1 MQHAALD
8 DGIPKGAARRAAR
21 LRLKPHAG
29 EVRRQRG
36 IAIANSFAIYD
47 NAKGDCGLVK
57 WCYNA
62 MRLMQMPWLAGQAEV
77 VAWTNARGAEFVRAE
92 CGPRV
97 QRIVE
102 FDADLEDL
110 ARRWAVATADVCKT
124 RGSRCHLGVRSVN
137 DVALLKWQLVR
148 HEEYQ
153 LIFLTDTDVDVMD
166 SHYVRSEQE
175 YLMHLQRAWETG
187 LGALLGPSAVTG
199 QIKSPT
205 RYPNRTQL
213 VANPDFESPLN
224 AGVMLFK
231 PSAATYRRGVEALRS
246 MRWNLTHGFELAGS
260 PCDGV
265 PKKAIAAFAS
275 YGIRRCS
282 WDFLGANTDQG
293 LFWYVFAVL
302 RHSAARSRV
311 KTYAVKHFW
320 AYYKPWRQTSRFWCR
335 RWYTFLDD
343 DAAFGAESNGS
354 RSGSRCVREL
364 FATRARVLA
373 LNQSDGKNKC
383 KGVWSKVF

>member
-1 MQHAALD
+1 M
-8 DGIPKGAARRAAR
+8 
-21 LRLKPHAG
+21 
-29 EVRRQRG
+29 
-36 IAIANSFAIYD
+36 
-47 NAKGDCGLVK
+47 
-57 WCYNA
+57 
-62 MRLMQMPWLAGQAEV
+62 
-77 VAWTNARGAEFVRAE
+77 
-92 CGPRV
+92 
-97 QRIVE
+97 
-102 FDADLEDL
+102 
-110 ARRWAVATADVCKT
+110 ATADACKT
-124 RGSRCHLGVRSVN
+124 RGSRCHLGLKSVN
-137 DVALLKWQLVR
+137 NVALLKWQLVR

-153 LIFLTDTDVDVMD
+153 LIFLTDTDVDVLD
-166 SHYVRSEQE
+166 SHYARSEQE
-175 YLMHLQRAWETG
+175 YLMYLQRAWETG
-187 LGALLGPSAVTG
+187 LSALLGPSAVTG
-199 QIKSPT
+199 QVKAPT

-231 PSAATYRRGVEALRS
+231 PSAATYRRGVAALNT

-265 PKKAIAAFAS
+265 PKKAISAFAS

-311 KTYAVKHFW
+311 KSYAVKHFW
-320 AYYKPWRQTSRFWCR
+320 AYYKPWRQTSSFWCR

-343 DAAFGAESNGS
+343 ASAFGTEAN
-354 RSGSRCVREL
+354 RSDSRCVRQL
-364 FATRARVLA
+364 SATRARVLA
-373 LNQSDGKNKC
+373 LNASDGKNKC

>member
-1 MQHAALD
+1 MCATNAGRGCNASSSSTARSKCCLGGATACCPGDRLRIWAALRTLEEHLRRS
-8 DGIPKGAARRAAR
+8 GTHGAAVSLCQSR
-21 LRLKPHAG
+21 
-29 EVRRQRG
+29 
-36 IAIANSFAIYD
+36 SFH
-47 NAKGDCGLVK
+47 CV
-57 WCYNA
+57 WPS
-62 MRLMQMPWLAGQAEV
+62 R
-77 VAWTNARGAEFVRAE
+77 
-92 CGPRV
+92 
-97 QRIVE
+97 
-102 FDADLEDL
+102 FDPELEDI
-110 ARRWAVATADVCKT
+110 ARRWAVATADACKT
-124 RGSRCHLGVRSVN
+124 RGSRCHLGLKSVN
-137 DVALLKWQLVR
+137 NVALLKWQLVR

-153 LIFLTDTDVDVMD
+153 LIFLTDTDVDVLD
-166 SHYVRSEQE
+166 SHYARSEQE
-175 YLMHLQRAWETG
+175 YLMYLQRAWETG
-187 LGALLGPSAVTG
+187 LSALLGPSAVTG
-199 QIKSPT
+199 QVKAPT

-231 PSAATYRRGVEALRS
+231 PSAATYRRGVAALNT

-265 PKKAIAAFAS
+265 PKKAISAFAS

-311 KTYAVKHFW
+311 KSYAVKHFW
-320 AYYKPWRQTSRFWCR
+320 AYYKPWRQTSSFWCR

-343 DAAFGAESNGS
+343 ASAFGTEAN
-354 RSGSRCVREL
+354 RSDSRCVRQL
-364 FATRARVLA
+364 SATRARVLA
-373 LNQSDGKNKC
+373 LNASDGKNKC